1 MRAIVEPNGS
11 SRQEPTRA
19 TAGEGPLAGIRVLDA
34 STLYAGPI
42 AAMLLG
48 DFGADVLKL
57 EHPRGDPARTVGPSK
72 DGHGLWWKVI
82 SRNKRTATL
91 LLSSVE
97 GRQMMERLV
106 ADADVLIENFR
117 PGVLEHWGLGP
128 DRLLELNPRLVVLRV
143 TGFGQTGPYAGRRA
157 FGTLVEAMSGFAH
170 QTGQADGPP
179 TLPTSG
185 LADGVAGIMGAYAAM
200 LALYHRDAG
209 GGDGQVIDLSLLRP
223 LLAVLGPG
231 PTAYDQL
238 GIVPARR
245 GNRSANSAPRNI
257 YRTRDGRWVAL
268 SASAPSVAARV
279 MALVG
284 RPDMAERDWF
294 PSAGERVHHAPELDE
309 IVGAWIGAR
318 ALDEV
323 LAAFEEAG
331 AAIAPVYDV
340 RQLVEDPHVRATETL
355 TAVEDEDLGP
365 VLMQNLAFGLLG
377 TPGRI
382 RFPGRRLGQDTEAVY
397 AERLGLDAEHVA
409 ALRERGV
416 V

>member
-1 MRAIVEPNGS
+1 V
-11 SRQEPTRA
+11 
-19 TAGEGPLAGIRVLDA
+19 
-34 STLYAGPI
+34 I
-42 AAMLLG
+42 A
-48 DFGADVLKL
+48 
-57 EHPRGDPARTVGPSK
+57 
-72 DGHGLWWKVI
+72 
-82 SRNKRTATL
+82 RNKRTATL
-91 LLSSVE
+91 LLSSPD
-97 GRQMMERLV
+97 GQQMMERLV
-106 ADADVLIENFR
+106 EDADVLVENFR
-117 PGVLEHWGLGP
+117 PGVLEQWGLGP

-143 TGFGQTGPYAGRRA
+143 TGFGQTGPYAHRRA

-170 QTGQADGPP
+170 QTGEADGPP

-185 LADGVAGIMGAYAAM
+185 LADGVAGIMGAYAVM

-209 GGDGQVIDLSLLRP
+209 GGAGQVIDLSLLRP

-257 YRTRDGRWVAL
+257 YRTADGRWVAM

-284 RPDMAERDWF
+284 RADMTEYDWF
-294 PSAGERVHHAPELDE
+294 PSAGERVSHAPELDDA
-309 IVGAWIGAR
+309 VGAWIGAR
-318 ALDEV
+318 ELDEV

-340 RQLVEDPHVRATETL
+340 EQLVADPHVRATETL
-355 TAVEDEDLGP
+355 TAIEDEDLGP

-382 RFPGRRLGQDTEAVY
+382 RFAGRRLGQDTEAVY
-397 AERLGLDAEHVA
+397 AERLGLDAEQLSD
-409 ALRERGV
+409 LRERGV